1 MGVSDVYALAYVLA
15 LFILPGVILLTGGWV
30 MDRHTLTAR
39 GVNVV
44 AGGVLSALAVLGVVL
59 ILIPAPFGA

>member
-1 MGVSDVYALAYVLA
+1 MYALAYIVA
-15 LFILPGVILLTGGWV
+15 LFFLPGVIVLGGAEI

-44 AGGVLSALAVLGVVL
+44 SGGVLSALAVLGVVL

>member
-1 MGVSDVYALAYVLA
+1 MYALAYLVA
-15 LFILPGVILLTGGWV
+15 LFILPGVILLGGAEI

>member
-1 MGVSDVYALAYVLA
+1 MYALAYVFA
-15 LFILPGVILLTGGWV
+15 LFVLPGVIVLGGAEIMGRYALTV
-30 MDRHTLTAR
+30 R

-44 AGGVLSALAVLGVVL
+44 AGGMLASLAVLGVVL